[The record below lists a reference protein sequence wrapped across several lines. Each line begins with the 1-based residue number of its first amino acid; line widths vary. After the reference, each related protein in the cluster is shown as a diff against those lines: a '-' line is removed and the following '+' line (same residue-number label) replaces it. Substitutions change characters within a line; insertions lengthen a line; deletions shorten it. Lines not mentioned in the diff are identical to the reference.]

1 MTGGQALRQQRK
13 VLGDF
18 DGAHELLALLSEDT
32 TALGSL
38 VVLRNEDGHV
48 EDLLRGWTL
57 LWVDLEQGRDH
68 TGQIRRKGCRYLRI
82 DTLDDSIVETLHILG
97 REGWAKC
104 DHLVEDCSK
113 RPDIGRFVIGLIL
126 PHLRRCVVGRS
137 RLGLHNCRFGDLADI
152 QIAQLD
158 SATFRQKD
166 VSALDISVDDL
177 SLVEGVESI
186 DHLVENAPDVFF
198 LKVSVRFLVLINLRL
213 KVAAIRIL
221 HHDTELIR
229 LLLEECIFIA
239 SNVLVAD

>member
-1 MTGGQALRQQRK
+1 M
-13 VLGDF
+13 
-18 DGAHELLALLSEDT
+18 
-32 TALGSL
+32 
-38 VVLRNEDGHV
+38 
-48 EDLLRGWTL
+48 
-57 LWVDLEQGRDH
+57 
-68 TGQIRRKGCRYLRI
+68 
-82 DTLDDSIVETLHILG
+82 
-97 REGWAKC
+97 
-104 DHLVEDCSK
+104 
-113 RPDIGRFVIGLIL
+113 
-126 PHLRRCVVGRS
+126 
-137 RLGLHNCRFGDLADI
+137 GLHNCRFGDLADI

-166 VSALDISVDDL
+166 VCTLDVSVDDL

-213 KVAAIRIL
+213 KVAAICIL